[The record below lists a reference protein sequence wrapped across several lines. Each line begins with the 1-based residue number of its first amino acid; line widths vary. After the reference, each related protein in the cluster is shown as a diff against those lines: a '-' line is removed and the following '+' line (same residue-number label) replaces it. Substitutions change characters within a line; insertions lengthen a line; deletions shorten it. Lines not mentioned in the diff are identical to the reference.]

1 MRQARQKVPV
11 ALMPHEQLRVVSF
24 GWWAGLRAARGDE
37 VGDGRHRCGREK
49 DSICLDRDF
58 VGCLRVHPV
67 RSSFMTDDEE
77 AGPVGVPS
85 RRDRLSEQFTYQHDL
100 ASGDLV
106 IANDGAVPHV

>member
-1 MRQARQKVPV
+1 
-11 ALMPHEQLRVVSF
+11 
-24 GWWAGLRAARGDE
+24 
-37 VGDGRHRCGREK
+37 
-49 DSICLDRDF
+49 
-58 VGCLRVHPV
+58 
-67 RSSFMTDDEE
+67 MTDDEE